1 MKKKSSYHTSI
12 KTCYALGLENIL
24 PDTLRESIPR
34 STSHYWKS
42 ERESKYI
49 GHEFANRISKN
60 FDQANIIL
68 NDRVR
73 HERAL
78 FVAFCRIKLTI
89 INLVGKNE
97 FKKLLQSHKP
107 QVVSMVEKVKSIF
120 GTKTICK
127 FLNIEPKTYSVWKV
141 KSNIFCPIS
150 KINLCFKKV
159 SHQIT
164 TSEVA
169 VLISFMTDP
178 KYYHWPTASVW
189 AYAIRSKEAIMSR
202 ASWYKYTALLD
213 LKRHKVSRRYKP
225 KKKGLK
231 ADIANQIWH
240 ADVSVYTTLDHVKYY
255 IYTVVDNYSRMI
267 LAWDINTK
275 LSGQIRLR
283 SIQRAISEQF
293 NINPSGKSI
302 DLIVDGGSE
311 NNNGVIHEFIQNN
324 QVSINKK
331 IALKDIIQSNSLV
344 EATYKI
350 MKYKYFFKRQIVSTA
365 MNNEMEFF
373 VNDYNNVRPHYSHH
387 YLTPFEVHHNLNPLN
402 YKKIIKQ
409 AIKDRVVSNREQICN
424 IHC

>member
-1 MKKKSSYHTSI
+1 MGGTMST
-12 KTCYALGLENIL
+12 GL
-24 PDTLRESIPR
+24 
-34 STSHYWKS
+34 
-42 ERESKYI
+42 
-49 GHEFANRISKN
+49 
-60 FDQANIIL
+60 
-68 NDRVR
+68 
-73 HERAL
+73 
-78 FVAFCRIKLTI
+78 
-89 INLVGKNE
+89 
-97 FKKLLQSHKP
+97 
-107 QVVSMVEKVKSIF
+107 
-120 GTKTICK
+120 
-127 FLNIEPKTYSVWKV
+127 
-141 KSNIFCPIS
+141 SN
-150 KINLCFKKV
+150 
-159 SHQIT
+159 
-164 TSEVA
+164 
-169 VLISFMTDP
+169 
-178 KYYHWPTASVW
+178 
-189 AYAIRSKEAIMSR
+189 
-202 ASWYKYTALLD
+202 
-213 LKRHKVSRRYKP
+213 KP